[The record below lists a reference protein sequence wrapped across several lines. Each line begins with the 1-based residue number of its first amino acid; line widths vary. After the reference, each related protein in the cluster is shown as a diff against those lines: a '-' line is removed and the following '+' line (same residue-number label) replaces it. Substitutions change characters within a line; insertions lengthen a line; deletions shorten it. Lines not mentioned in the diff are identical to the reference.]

1 MSHLRTQIRAALGVA
16 LTGLASTGTRVHINR
31 VRPVSVAA
39 GPVLG
44 ITIARETVTELGLD
58 PIQQRDLSI
67 EINGY
72 CAAAPAPD
80 DTLDQIG
87 LADLEGIGLDHG
99 QPPGTIVELC
109 EEGQEPRV
117 LLDQHHLAGVAFQQ
131 GAGQP
136 AGTGADLDHGPAL
149 ERPCQPDDLPGD
161 VQIQQKML
169 AEALLRQQAV
179 GVEGFAKGGEVGG
192 VHRCVIAGRSG

>member
-31 VRPVSVAA
+31 VRPVSVVA

-44 ITIARETVTELGLD
+44 ITIARETVTEMGLD

-87 LADLEGIGLDHG
+87 LEVEQAMVAAGLLG
-99 QPPGTIVELC
+99 GLVKAVPA
-109 EEGQEPRV
+109 
-117 LLDQHHLAGVAFQQ
+117 LAGIDIGIDDSAETPMGRIRMTYTTRTFT
-131 GAGQP
+131 AP
-136 AGTGADLDHGPAL
+136 AA
-149 ERPCQPDDLPGD
+149 PDT
-161 VQIQQKML
+161 
-169 AEALLRQQAV
+169 
-179 GVEGFAKGGEVGG
+179 
-192 VHRCVIAGRSG
+192 VI